1 MPAPHS
7 RSPAPP
13 RAGSARPGPDRP
25 QQSDPR
31 PPVRGGAGFA
41 SRGGPGPSSA
51 PAVCGAGAAAGGK
64 MAAAGGGVAVV
75 SVLAP
80 SGRRV
85 TVRVGPGTVLLQIL
99 EEVCRKQGGSPG
111 EYGLKFQRS
120 VLDLS
125 LQWRFAR
132 LPNNAKL
139 EMVPVSNRVGIG
151 NTVRI
156 ALQLDDGS
164 RLQDTF
170 LCQQT
175 LWELLN
181 HFAQTRELM
190 EQQGDF
196 SPVCVYM
203 RDEIAGKDALE
214 KTTLKSLGLTRGS
227 AIIRVVM
234 KKCSSSGQEEA
245 VGAMVRCD
253 ELTVRPGS
261 TEGAV
266 DVPLPQAN
274 TFPKDLDHR
283 DVAMSL
289 NSCTDNQDSVRE
301 SPASLEELCPSS
313 EPESTPSLPF
323 FGDGQRLGDSS
334 VPAPS
339 LGLDMPSSKMP
350 TTFSSPGGPSKPKK
364 SKNSQELQTEQEQF
378 IDREPLV
385 CHPDLLEP
393 LPAGPEELP
402 DEFFEVTVDD
412 VRRRLAQLQSERKRL
427 EEAPLITKSLREAQL
442 KEKLER
448 YPKVVLRVHFPDRH
462 VLQGFFCP
470 GETVGTLK
478 EFVRSHLADA
488 DLPFYLFVA
497 PPRIILKDESLTLF
511 EAKLFPTAVIHFGS
525 EERRD
530 CYLKSDLLGSAVSPS
545 AADLLVARCLS
556 ESLVPSASSSLESIV
571 PSLSE
576 PEAGRDRKT
585 DKQPKP
591 TSVCEAPQV
600 PRSAPGKIPKWLK
613 LPGGKR

>member
-1 MPAPHS
+1 
-7 RSPAPP
+7 
-13 RAGSARPGPDRP
+13 
-25 QQSDPR
+25 
-31 PPVRGGAGFA
+31 
-41 SRGGPGPSSA
+41 
-51 PAVCGAGAAAGGK
+51 
-64 MAAAGGGVAVV
+64 MAAAGGGGAVV

-99 EEVCRKQGGSPG
+99 EEVCRKQGGSPA

-139 EMVPVSNRVGIG
+139 EMVPVTSKVEFG

-170 LCQQT
+170 PCQQT

-181 HFAQTRELM
+181 HFAKIREFM
-190 EQQGDF
+190 EQHGEF
-196 SPVCVYM
+196 SPVCIYM
-203 RDEIAGKDALE
+203 RDEITGKEALE
-214 KTTLKSLGLTRGS
+214 KTTLKSLGLTGGS

-234 KKCSSSGQEEA
+234 KKCSSSVQEES
-245 VGAMVRCD
+245 VGATVPCS
-253 ELTVRPGS
+253 EQTVRPGS
-261 TEGAV
+261 IEGAE

-289 NSCTDNQDSVRE
+289 NSCTDNQDSIRE
-301 SPASLEELCPSS
+301 SHASLGELCPSS
-313 EPESTPSLPF
+313 EPEPTPFVPF
-323 FGDGQRLGDSS
+323 SGDGQRLGDSS
-334 VPAPS
+334 VAASSPGS
-339 LGLDMPSSKMP
+339 DSPSSKLP
-350 TTFSSPGGPSKPKK
+350 TTSSSPEGPSKPKK
-364 SKNSQELQTEQEQF
+364 SKNSQELQKEQEQLVE
-378 IDREPLV
+378 REPIV
-385 CHPDLLEP
+385 CHLDLLEP
-393 LPAGPEELP
+393 LPAAPEELP

-412 VRRRLAQLQSERKRL
+412 VRKRLAQLRSERKHL
-427 EEAPLITKSLREAQL
+427 EEAPLMTKSLREAQQ

-470 GETVGTLK
+470 NETVGILRD
-478 EFVRSHLADA
+478 FVRSHLADA
-488 DLPFYLFVA
+488 DLPFYLFIA
-497 PPRIILKDESLTLF
+497 PPRIILNDESLTLF
-511 EAKLFPTAVIHFGS
+511 EAKLFPTAVVHFGS
-525 EERRD
+525 EECRD
-530 CYLKSDLLGSAVSPS
+530 SYLKSDLLSSAVSPS

-556 ESLVPSASSSLESIV
+556 KPSVPSTSSSLESTV
-571 PSLSE
+571 SPLSE
-576 PEAGRDRKT
+576 PQVESDQKT
-585 DKQPKP
+585 DEQPEP
-591 TSVCEAPQV
+591 ASVCEAPQV
-600 PRSAPGKIPKWLK
+600 LRRVPGKVPKWLK